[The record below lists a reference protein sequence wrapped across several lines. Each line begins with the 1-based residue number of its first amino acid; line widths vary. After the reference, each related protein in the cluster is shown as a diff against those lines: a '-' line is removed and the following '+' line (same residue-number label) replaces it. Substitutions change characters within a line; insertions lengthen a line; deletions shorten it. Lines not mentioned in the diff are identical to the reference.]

1 MKAHVYCVRDDL
13 SGFQPMAFIFNSHE
27 IAKRNLMQTLFA
39 GEPNAIEKDL
49 AVYYL
54 ADIDL
59 DTGEVLPVDKEQVLN
74 GAAIHT
80 KKLSKELI

>member
-1 MKAHVYCVRDDL
+1 MKAHVYFVRDDL
-13 SGFQPMAFIFNSHE
+13 SGFQPMAFVFNSHE

-49 AVYYL
+49 TVYHL

-59 DTGEVLPVDKEQVLN
+59 DTGEITAVDKDQVLN

-80 KKLSKELI
+80 KKLTKELS